1 MIATD
6 TRLALLAMR
15 KSMLV
20 ARSAVLRQS
29 LVDEAVNWR
38 APLARA
44 DRVLDAVAWARAHL
58 HWVIGAAL
66 AVTATG
72 RFGLWLRWGWRIAGY
87 VRRLRRGDRASAWT
101 RPRSRFGRRE
111 DDRF

>member
-1 MIATD
+1 MATLD

-29 LVDEAVNWR
+29 LVDEADNWR
-38 APLARA
+38 GPIARA
-44 DRVLDAVAWARAHL
+44 DRVLDTVAWARAHL
-58 HWVIGAAL
+58 HWLIGAAL